1 MKKQMSYAD
10 DKKIPYVILVGDEE
24 MKTGV
29 LTLKEMQSGEQFKL
43 SVNECIKK
51 IIEA

>member
-1 MKKQMSYAD
+1 
-10 DKKIPYVILVGDEE
+10 
-24 MKTGV
+24 

-51 IIEA
+51 IIEAWN